1 MTDRTC
7 LSIVLAAGEG
17 TRMKSNLPKVL
28 HQVAGLPLVSHV
40 VTAVQGTGKSDIAL
54 VVGRGADDVR
64 AAVEKNAGPVSAF
77 EQKER
82 LGTAHAVLAAREAIE
97 RGYDDLLIVFG
108 DTPLIEAQSLQK
120 ARERLAES
128 ADVVV
133 IGFRPDDPH
142 GYGRLIEKDDKL
154 VAIIE
159 EKEATEEQKQIGFC
173 NGGLMAVRGQHALT
187 LLDAVGNDNA
197 KGEYT

>member
-40 VTAVQGTGKSDIAL
+40 VKAVQGTGKSDVAL

-97 RGYDDLLIVFG
+97 SGYDDLLIVFG

-120 ARERLAES
+120 ARERLAEG

-133 IGFRPDDPH
+133 IGFR
-142 GYGRLIEKDDKL
+142 RTIRTAT
-154 VAIIE
+154 VASSR
-159 EKEATEEQKQIGFC
+159 KATNLSPSLRKRTQPKSRSRSDSA
-173 NGGLMAVRGQHALT
+173 MAG
-187 LLDAVGNDNA
+187 
-197 KGEYT
+197 

>member
-1 MTDRTC
+1 MSEDHLNFLDDTMTDRTC

-17 TRMKSNLPKVL
+17 TRMKSSLPKVL

-40 VTAVQGTGKSDIAL
+40 VKAVQGTGKSDVAL
-54 VVGRGADDVR
+54 VVGRGADEVR

-108 DTPLIEAQSLQK
+108 DTPLIEAQSCKRPASGWPEAQTLSLSVS
-120 ARERLAES
+120 ARRIRTA
-128 ADVVV
+128 
-133 IGFRPDDPH
+133 
-142 GYGRLIEKDDKL
+142 
-154 VAIIE
+154 
-159 EKEATEEQKQIGFC
+159 
-173 NGGLMAVRGQHALT
+173 MAV
-187 LLDAVGNDNA
+187 
-197 KGEYT
+197 